1 MNATARV
8 FIPANQMNAD
18 AREFI
23 PGNQMNTRVSH
34 LNQII
39 KDIDTVMQQVK
50 HEKPI
55 DQSEAVLSYN
65 TLEKL
70 RQMKQQKIKD
80 REALLSYSI
89 WSNAGSRSRN
99 QKRSRKQKQKR
110 SRKQKQ
116 KRSRTAN

>member
-1 MNATARV
+1 MNADARE

-23 PGNQMNTRVSH
+23 PGNQMNPRVWH

-55 DQSEAVLSYN
+55 NQSEAVLSYN

-80 REALLSYSI
+80 REALLSSSI
-89 WSNAGSRSRN
+89 WSNAGS
-99 QKRSRKQKQKR
+99 RSRKQKQKR

-116 KRSRTAN
+116 KRSRKQKRTAN